1 MTGRG
6 PIDTKAFDDA
16 LAAVRAALTDGAPA
30 VALDRVRALCAQW
43 PSRSETWSFAAE
55 AMLRAGD
62 RAGALAASERLVA
75 LSPDS
80 GRAQALLARSLLANG
95 DKQAARGA
103 ADRVPDLAPAD
114 ALALANAGCV
124 LAAVDAHEPA
134 RRLFARA
141 VELAPDNAE
150 HWFNLA
156 MEQRALGLTDAAEAS
171 CERVIALN
179 PHDYEIYLTRSQLRR
194 QTAERNNVASLIR
207 RLEAGARDWRGES
220 QLLYALAK
228 EYEDLGRRDEAYAAL
243 SRGAAVRRRHM
254 TYDVGREI
262 ATIDALIAGFPTER
276 LRASSGGFASD
287 EPVFIVGMPRT
298 GTTLAERILSS
309 HPAVHAAGE
318 LTAFAEAMMAAIRAG
333 GDAGGGSLVERAARL
348 DMAALGRDY
357 IARTRPQTGHTARF
371 IDKLPLNFLY
381 CGLIRLALPGARII
395 HLTRDPLDACHA
407 VLKTYFT
414 GGYPFSYDIGEL
426 AAYYAAYRRLMDH
439 WHVAMPGAIMDLAY
453 EDLVHDLETHARRLV
468 AHCGL
473 EWDPVCLDF
482 HRNAAPSTTAS
493 ADQVR
498 RPLYTSSI
506 GQSRH
511 YPAFVEA
518 MRAALAGHGIQ
529 A

>member
-16 LAAVRAALTDGAPA
+16 LAAVRTALTDGEPA
-30 VALDRVRALCAQW
+30 VALNRVRALTAQW
-43 PSRSETWSFAAE
+43 PTHPEAWSFAAE
-55 AMLRAGD
+55 VMLRTGD
-62 RAGALAASERLVA
+62 QAGALVASERLVA

-95 DKQAARGA
+95 DKQGACAAVG
-103 ADRVPDLAPAD
+103 RVSDLASTD

-141 VELAPDNAE
+141 VELDPDHAG

-156 MEQRALGLTDAAEAS
+156 MEQRALGLTDAAEVS

-194 QTAERNNVASLIR
+194 QTVERNNIVSLTR
-207 RLEAGARDWRGES
+207 RLEAGVRDWRGES

-228 EYEDLGRRDEAYAAL
+228 EYEDLGRRDDAYAAL
-243 SRGAAVRRRHM
+243 SRGASVRRRHM

-262 ATIDALIAGFPTER
+262 ATIDALIATFPTER
-276 LRASSGGFASD
+276 FRAPPGGFASD

-309 HPAVHAAGE
+309 HPAVYAAGE
-318 LTAFAEAMMAAIRAG
+318 LTAFTEAMMAGIRTG
-333 GDAGGGSLVERAARL
+333 GDGEGASLVERAARL

-357 IARTRPQTGHTARF
+357 IARTRPQTDHSPRF

-439 WHVAMPGAIMDLAY
+439 WHQAMPGVIMDLAY
-453 EDLVHDLETHARRLV
+453 EDLVHDLEPQARRLV

-473 EWDPVCLDF
+473 DWDPACLDF

-498 RPLYTSSI
+498 RPLYSSSI

-511 YPAFVEA
+511 YPAFVDA
-518 MRAALAGHGIQ
+518 MRAALAKHGVQ

>member
-6 PIDTKAFDDA
+6 TNGSTEFDDA
-16 LAAVRAALTDGAPA
+16 LAAARAALNDGAGSVA
-30 VALDRVRALCAQW
+30 VQRVRSICARW
-43 PSRSETWSFAAE
+43 PSRPDTWSFAAE
-55 AMLRAGD
+55 LLLRAGD
-62 RAGALAASERLVA
+62 PPGALAASRRLVA
-75 LSPDS
+75 LSPAS
-80 GRAQALLARSLLANG
+80 GRARALLARGLLAQG
-95 DKQAARGA
+95 DKQAARDA
-103 ADRVPDLAPAD
+103 AEATAALSPDD

-124 LAAVDAHEPA
+124 LAAIDEHEVA
-134 RRLFARA
+134 RCLFARA
-141 VELAPDNAE
+141 VALAPDIAG

-156 MEQRALGLTDAAEAS
+156 MEERALGMADAAALS

-179 PHDYEIYLTRSQLRR
+179 PHEYEIYLTRSQLRR
-194 QTAERNNVASLIR
+194 QTAERNNVASLIG
-207 RLEAGARDWRGES
+207 RLEAGVRDWRGES

-228 EYEDLGRRDEAYAAL
+228 EYEDLGRRDDAYAAL
-243 SRGAAVRRRHM
+243 SRGAGIRRRNM
-254 TYDVGREI
+254 TYDVEREI
-262 ATIDALIAGFPTER
+262 ATIDALIAGFPSDR
-276 LRASSGGFASD
+276 FHSASAGFASD

-318 LTAFAEAMMAAIRAG
+318 LTAFAEAMMAAIRGTAG
-333 GDAGGGSLVERAARL
+333 GENRSLVERAAAL
-348 DMAALGRDY
+348 DMVSLGRDY
-357 IARTRPQTGHTARF
+357 IARTRPQTGHSQRF

-381 CGLIRLALPGARII
+381 CGLIRLALPNARII

-414 GGYPFSYDIGEL
+414 GGYPFSYDIREL

-439 WHVAMPGAIMDLAY
+439 WHRVMPGVIMDLAY
-453 EDLVHDLETHARRLV
+453 EDLVHDLEPNAQRLV

-473 EWDPVCLDF
+473 DWDPVCLDF

-498 RPLYTSSI
+498 RPLYSSSI

-511 YPAFVEA
+511 YPAFVNA
-518 MRAALAGHGIQ
+518 MRVALAENGID